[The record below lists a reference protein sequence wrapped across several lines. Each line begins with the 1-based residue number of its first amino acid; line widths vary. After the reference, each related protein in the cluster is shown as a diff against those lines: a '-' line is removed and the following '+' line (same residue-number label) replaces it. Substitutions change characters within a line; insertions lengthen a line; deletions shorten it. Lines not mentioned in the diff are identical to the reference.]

1 MSPLR
6 NGVNSLQLH
15 KGNEDDHQKWE
26 WWMVVSMDYVLT
38 LHESAEPVR
47 KVSTKNCQIPH
58 AKIRPSPSSPSLL
71 RCSISCGEAIP
82 DLAILPASH
91 DPTLLSAKLQQ
102 KQATNWAILAV
113 EMDRFHGCGGLPKEV
128 PTHVSPKFQGMEQQN
143 HRLQDAKNLPFVHA
157 FQKDWPN
164 QFHFVGCRIHT
175 ANALRIRGEEVDF
188 SYRAEKL
195 PRKQIGTSFIRHPTC
210 TGKGLWISNKSNFL

>member
-1 MSPLR
+1 MKRSALPRHLHHCWDAPSR
-6 NGVNSLQLH
+6 AEKPFLILQSYRLA
-15 KGNEDDHQKWE
+15 
-26 WWMVVSMDYVLT
+26 MT
-38 LHESAEPVR
+38 PCC
-47 KVSTKNCQIPH
+47 CQ
-58 AKIRPSPSSPSLL
+58 PSSKKCK
-71 RCSISCGEAIP
+71 R
-82 DLAILPASH
+82 
-91 DPTLLSAKLQQ
+91 PTGQLWLWK
-102 KQATNWAILAV
+102 WM

-128 PTHVSPKFQGMEQQN
+128 PTHVSPKVQGMEQQN
-143 HRLQDAKNLPFVHA
+143 HRRQDAKNLPFVHA

-210 TGKGLWISNKSNFL
+210 TGKDL